1 MFREHFSLAILAVYA
16 CGAAVAF
23 ASEPPEVTWLGD
35 VQKGMAKAE
44 RQSLPMLF
52 YLDAADADEEVPDDA
67 QEKSLTA
74 PQVRAVIDKRFV
86 SIRLREST
94 MTKVLL
100 KQMQADD
107 AALFSVVTATPQGRS
122 IRTIP
127 PRQVAQPDEL
137 ASQLT
142 AVFREYGKNLF
153 ESDLKAKLEDEDTR
167 ASELAKSLRL
177 IEKFL
182 VNDAD
187 ASIIALL
194 KREGLA
200 DPVKTQAYDTLAALS
215 TPKGAEALLSAALHG
230 EAAKTALA
238 KCTPDAAEALVAAL
252 DPEKPDELRVV
263 CSAVSRICGVPD
275 CDPGLFAP
283 DANLELRLKEIERL
297 KNAATE
303 CAKASQAKSQG
314 APEGE

>member
-1 MFREHFSLAILAVYA
+1 MFRKRVSLLLFSVFA
-16 CGAAVAF
+16 GAAAATL
-23 ASEPPEVTWLGD
+23 ASEPPEVSWLDD
-35 VQKGMAKAE
+35 VQKGMAEAE
-44 RQSLPMLF
+44 KQSLPMLF

-67 QEKSLTA
+67 QEKSLIA
-74 PQVRAVIDKRFV
+74 PQVRTVIDERFV
-86 SIRLREST
+86 PIRLLEST

-100 KQMQADD
+100 EQMKATD
-107 AALFSVVTATPQGRS
+107 AALFSVVAATPQGRL
-122 IRTIP
+122 IQTIP
-127 PRQVAQPDEL
+127 PRQVARPDEL
-137 ASQLT
+137 ASLLT

-167 ASELAKSLRL
+167 ASEVAKSLRL
-177 IEKFL
+177 IEKFM
-182 VNDAD
+182 VNEAD

-200 DPVKTQAYDTLAALS
+200 DPVKAQGYDTLAALS

-263 CSAVSRICGVPD
+263 CSAVSRICGIPD

-283 DANLELRLKEIERL
+283 DADLEARKKEIERL
-297 KNAATE
+297 KSAATE

-314 APEGE
+314 APEGK

>member
-1 MFREHFSLAILAVYA
+1 MFRKRVSLLLFAVYP
-16 CGAAVAF
+16 GAAAATF
-23 ASEPPEVTWLGD
+23 ASEPPQVRWLGD

-44 RQSLPMLF
+44 RRSLPMLF
-52 YLDAADADEEVPDDA
+52 YLDAADTDEEVPDDA

-86 SIRLREST
+86 PIRLREST

-107 AALFSVVTATPQGRS
+107 AALFSVVTATPQGRL

-153 ESDLKAKLEDEDTR
+153 ERHLKAKLEDEDTR

-177 IEKFL
+177 IEKFV
-182 VNDAD
+182 VNEAD

-194 KREGLA
+194 KREPLA

-215 TPKGAEALLSAALHG
+215 TRKGAEALMSAALHG

-238 KCTPDAAEALVAAL
+238 KCTPAAAEALVAAL

-283 DANLELRLKEIERL
+283 DADLEARKKEIERL

-303 CAKASQAKSQG
+303 CAKASQARSQG
-314 APEGE
+314 AAKGK